1 MCREG
6 FLVASRP
13 GSRDPLR
20 IVTPERSESG
30 RLKTLRRMAL
40 LVGDLLDGKVH
51 DRNTAAQLLDTT
63 PENAA
68 RHLDAIFDN
77 LTQVRDR
84 REGRTRKFYVDALAE
99 RPPPERPAA
108 IAACFASSLARLF
121 EPSKYGAAMRE
132 AVSYVLQAMPDG
144 ASFADIDR
152 KFFFL
157 RRGGEAAVERNVAV
171 LDVVVDALLDGRA
184 VELEYRRFD
193 AKITRKVVRPL
204 SLAVYEHQLYLIAY
218 SSKSLPTIYRFARI
232 QSVRAQQDRFEYPP
246 RSTYNPEVLFR
257 SQFGIIVD
265 ETKPIA
271 NVVVK
276 LAPRWKVYVDD
287 HRWHASQRTTIEGD
301 HVVVQ
306 LDVRVC
312 DELKHWILGF
322 GHEAEV
328 IAPSSLRDEI
338 AEALRQAVTLYGH
351 VFVQPEPPRKRK
363 AGPTRKKNGSKKGK
377 AARSARSARSHR
389 P

>member
-1 MCREG
+1 
-6 FLVASRP
+6 
-13 GSRDPLR
+13 
-20 IVTPERSESG
+20 
-30 RLKTLRRMAL
+30 MAI
-40 LVGDLLDGKVH
+40 LVGDLLDGRVH
-51 DRNTAAQLLDTT
+51 DRNTAAQLLNTT

-68 RHLDAIFDN
+68 RHLEAVFDN

-84 REGRTRKFYVDALAE
+84 REGRTRRFYVDALSK

-132 AVSYVLQAMPDG
+132 ALSYVLQAMPDC

-152 KFFFL
+152 KFIFL
-157 RRGGEAAVERNVAV
+157 RRGGEAAVERNVAL
-171 LDVVVDALLDGRA
+171 LDVVVDAVIDGRL

-193 AKITRKVVRPL
+193 AEITRKVVRPL
-204 SLAVYEHQLYLIAY
+204 SLAVYEHQIYLIAY
-218 SSKSLPTIYRFARI
+218 SSKSLPTIYRLARI
-232 QSVRAQQDRFEYPP
+232 LNARAQQDRFEYPP
-246 RSTYNPEVLFR
+246 SSTYNPEVLFR

-276 LAPRWKVYVDD
+276 LAPRWKVYVDG

-301 HVVVQ
+301 HIVVR

-328 IAPSSLRDEI
+328 IEPRSLRNEI
-338 AEALRQAVTLYGH
+338 AETLCQAVTLYGH
-351 VFVQPEPPRKRK
+351 VSARPKLPR
-363 AGPTRKKNGSKKGK
+363 KGK
-377 AARSARSARSHR
+377 AR
-389 P
+389 PTSKNGPKNPRRHL

>member
-1 MCREG
+1 M
-6 FLVASRP
+6 
-13 GSRDPLR
+13 
-20 IVTPERSESG
+20 
-30 RLKTLRRMAL
+30 KTLRRMAI

-68 RHLDAIFDN
+68 RHLDAVFDN
-77 LTQVRDR
+77 LTQVNDR
-84 REGRTRKFYVDALAE
+84 REGRTRKFYVDALSK

-132 AVSYVLQAMPDG
+132 ALSYVLQAMPDR

-157 RRGGEAAVERNVAV
+157 RRGGEAAVERNVAL
-171 LDVVVDALLDGRA
+171 LDVVVDALLDGHP

-193 AKITRKVVRPL
+193 AEVTRGVVRPL

-218 SSKSLPTIYRFARI
+218 NNRSLARIYRFARI
-232 QSVRAQQDRFEYPP
+232 LNARAQQAHFEYPP
-246 RSTYNPEVLFR
+246 SSTYNPEVLFR

-301 HVVVQ
+301 HVVVR

-312 DELKHWILGF
+312 DELKRWILGF
-322 GHEAEV
+322 GHEAEI
-328 IAPSSLRDEI
+328 IAPTSLRDEV
-338 AEALRQAVTLYGH
+338 AESLRQAVTLYGR
-351 VFVQPEPPRKRK
+351 VSAQPEPPRGRK
-363 AGPTRKKNGSKKGK
+363 ASPTKKNAPKGAK
-377 AARSARSARSHR
+377 TGRTSRSTRRHR